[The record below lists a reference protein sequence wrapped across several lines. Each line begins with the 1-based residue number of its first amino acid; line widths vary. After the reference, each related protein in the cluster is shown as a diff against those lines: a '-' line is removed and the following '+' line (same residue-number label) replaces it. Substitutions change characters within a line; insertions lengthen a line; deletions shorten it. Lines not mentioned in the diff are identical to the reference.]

1 MCVSV
6 YMYLRIQVFLWLF
19 LLIKIIQLKNHDN
32 PISFGAHII
41 DYVIMYNQGLE
52 KSDEDEVPY
61 PFLASMIYM
70 DEGLSI
76 QV

>member
-1 MCVSV
+1 M
-6 YMYLRIQVFLWLF
+6 
-19 LLIKIIQLKNHDN
+19 IILYHLVL
-32 PISFGAHII
+32 HII

-61 PFLASMIYM
+61 LFLATMIYM